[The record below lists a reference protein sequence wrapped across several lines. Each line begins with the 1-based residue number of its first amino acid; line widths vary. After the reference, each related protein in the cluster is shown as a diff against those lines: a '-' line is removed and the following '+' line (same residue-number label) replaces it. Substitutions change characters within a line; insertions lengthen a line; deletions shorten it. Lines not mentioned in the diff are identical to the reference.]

1 MRMITFTLALVLSM
15 GVHADDAMTMG
26 MVEATGLGTVDMS
39 KVRNKIQGKILA
51 KRAAVVDAQRN
62 LLEMV
67 EGVRVTSGTT
77 VKDAQLESDLI
88 ANRVKGLLKGAF
100 TVEENIMEEDGE
112 FLAEVK
118 MAICLSATL
127 TQCKTRPNLGQI
139 VYASLEKP
147 EPEQV
152 FEPAPEVVEEAP
164 APASPEPYTG
174 VVVDLTSQDFS
185 PYYDVRMVTNQGK
198 EVYGPG
204 HFDPSAGG
212 DWLHWSKS
220 VATAQGNAGVV
231 GANPLVIAA
240 SGTTEDS
247 NIILSDDD
255 AMAVFQANLK
265 NDFLSQGKVIFV
277 VK

>member
-1 MRMITFTLALVLSM
+1 MRILFIALALSLSLS
-15 GVHADDAMTMG
+15 ATAEDAMTMG
-26 MVEATGLGTVDMS
+26 MVEATGLGTVDMT

-62 LLEMV
+62 LLEMI

-118 MAICLSATL
+118 MAVCLSASL
-127 TQCKTRPNLGQI
+127 TQCKQRPNLGQI
-139 VYASLEKP
+139 VYAALEKP
-147 EPEQV
+147 AKEEV
-152 FEPAPEVVEEAP
+152 FEPEPAEVAAEPEPP
-164 APASPEPYTG
+164 APYTG
-174 VVVDLTSQDFS
+174 VVVDLSQQDFS
-185 PYYDVRMVTNQGK
+185 PYYDVRMVTSQGK

-204 HFDPSAGG
+204 HFDPSQGG

-220 VATAQGNAGVV
+220 VDNASSTANVIGS
-231 GANPLVIAA
+231 NPLVIAA

-277 VK
+277 VN